1 MFSEVSVDLGWSF
14 KVISVRVTSGTF
26 VTCTPVLYILICIV
40 EFFLHRALVE
50 FCKLKQNRT
59 ITIILLPRLKLKLF
73 KPHRHSTIRMS
84 VVCYTRAPW
93 LNGTTFQ
100 RLQYRPI
107 FFCSSVIT
115 MTMRLMILAVSM
127 LISSAWRQ
135 HYKDHKKLS
144 RNSFVLTK
152 SKLCTHNLH
161 CVLENSEFCKSRWF

>member
-73 KPHRHSTIRMS
+73 KPHRHSTIRVS

-107 FFCSSVIT
+107 H
-115 MTMRLMILAVSM
+115 R
-127 LISSAWRQ
+127 
-135 HYKDHKKLS
+135 YKDHKKLS